1 MNQFELMHPD
11 HWWSNVGHGP
21 VIPKPNKSEFGQW
34 HSLSDQGLVS
44 RNSRYSFFF
53 PLPCAGGRVRLQTQI
68 DGGKVFTHSD
78 ITYLPVSPFEVNFFQ
93 FICFHHPSVCST
105 GCSLIP
111 IWYAHIPACHW
122 HRQVLQLRLRN
133 NWLIA
138 APGIFQPWKNRLPV
152 SVGVGALHFC
162 LLFFA
167 AVLQMLRAKHAA
179 HVLKELPL
187 LRPGVVEYKNYFCGN
202 MVKYHEIFF
211 HFEFCRVSFSSFFFP
226 LFGLLLVILLLFI
239 LFVFLLLGLIAA
251 FLLWVLQ
258 VLNAKHRAH
267 AERFALYRS
276 WATENSVEVWNIPST
291 ENSVEVWNIPSLF
304 FPYRRVHM

>member
-1 MNQFELMHPD
+1 MICSYTCLTLKLPSFTIKINEQLVDCCTRDFSAL
-11 HWWSNVGHGP
+11 
-21 VIPKPNKSEFGQW
+21 KKSTACLSRSRRP
-34 HSLSDQGLVS
+34 SL
-44 RNSRYSFFF
+44 
-53 PLPCAGGRVRLQTQI
+53 LP
-68 DGGKVFTHSD
+68 S
-78 ITYLPVSPFEVNFFQ
+78 
-93 FICFHHPSVCST
+93 
-105 GCSLIP
+105 
-111 IWYAHIPACHW
+111 
-122 HRQVLQLRLRN
+122 
-133 NWLIA
+133 
-138 APGIFQPWKNRLPV
+138 
-152 SVGVGALHFC
+152 
-162 LLFFA
+162 FFA

-239 LFVFLLLGLIAA
+239 LFVFLLLALIAA

-276 WATENSVEVWNIPST
+276 
-291 ENSVEVWNIPSLF
+291 
-304 FPYRRVHM
+304 